1 MGSGACKAGGHPDFV
16 EVDGEVDEDP
26 VFEFEDRFAAAS
38 IEFVLAYCVGDI
50 LTGELVFEFEGDH
63 WYAVYEEDD
72 IDTVF

>member
-1 MGSGACKAGGHPDFV
+1 M
-16 EVDGEVDEDP
+16 DEDP

-63 WYAVYEEDD
+63 GYAVYEEDD
-72 IDTVF
+72 VDTVF